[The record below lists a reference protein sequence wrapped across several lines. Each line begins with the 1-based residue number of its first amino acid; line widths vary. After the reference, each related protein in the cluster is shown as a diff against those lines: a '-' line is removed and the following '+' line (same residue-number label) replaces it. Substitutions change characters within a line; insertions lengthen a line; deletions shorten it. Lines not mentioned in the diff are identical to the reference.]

1 VFGSHL
7 SIAGSLV
14 NALRQAEALR
24 LDTVQIFTKNQQQ
37 WRVRPL
43 DPAVVREWRAETAR
57 LGWDRGGPTGGGRTV
72 SHASYLINLASPDD
86 ELWRRSVD
94 LMTEEIERC
103 EALAIPFLVHHP
115 GSYTDGSPESGL
127 ARIVDAYTELFRRTP
142 GYSTVSCLEGTVG
155 AGRTLGGRF
164 EHLAELRR
172 RILDASGQ
180 SDRLGFCLDTCHM
193 HAAGY
198 DLRTREQARG
208 VLGEFDRV
216 CGLAHVRVVHL
227 NDSSGA
233 AGSKL
238 DRHAH
243 IGEGTI
249 GGGVR
254 RLRSS
259 GFAEFVNHPALAR
272 VPKILETPKGNTP
285 RGTPWDLVNVN
296 RLRRLVERRAGE

>member
-14 NALRQAEALR
+14 NALRQAEALG

-37 WRVRPL
+37 WRARPL
-43 DPAVVREWRAETAR
+43 DAGAVAEWRGEVSR

-72 SHASYLINLASPDD
+72 SHASYLINLASPRDD
-86 ELWRRSVD
+86 LWRKSVD
-94 LMTEEIERC
+94 LMTDEIERC
-103 EALAIPFLVHHP
+103 ETLAIPFLVHHP

-127 ARIVDAYTELFRRTP
+127 GRIVEAYRELFRRTA
-142 GYSTVSCLEGTVG
+142 GYATVSCLEGTVG

-164 EHLAELRR
+164 EHLAHLRARIVEHTGQDR
-172 RILDASGQ
+172 RV
-180 SDRLGFCLDTCHM
+180 GFCLDTCHM

-198 DLRTREQARG
+198 DLSTRDKARN
-208 VLGEFDRV
+208 VLQEFDAM
-216 CGLAHVRVVHL
+216 CGLGHVHVVHL
-227 NDSSGA
+227 NDSRGA

-249 GGGVR
+249 GGGTS
-254 RLRSS
+254 RLEHS
-259 GFAEFVNHPALAR
+259 GFAEFVNHPRFAR
-272 VPKILETPKGNTP
+272 VPKILETPKGNSP
-285 RGTPWDLVNVN
+285 KGLPWDRVNTD
-296 RLRRLVERRAGE
+296 RLRRLVEA